1 MKGMKGIKAKKLRKL
16 GRKVIGISQIPSN
29 IREIPKIIKSE
40 SYYPDKERKSNLNM
54 FFDNLMWI
62 IKNKEANY
70 SYSFYGLDVKNLRDS
85 ASFLSKADLMK
96 ERNYGNSGEKYGL
109 SYSYGCLLKDKYKFS
124 NYLSHVI
131 GEDKVAP
138 VIAIYS
144 NEEVYLLNEK
154 IYISLDKFLKRDM
167 KVFCK
172 IIDGE
177 SGEDIFLF
185 EKKDNNYYL
194 NNNLSNLLEVK
205 TRIGRSKFI
214 FQNVIQQHE
223 ALNKL
228 NDSTVNSIRVITV
241 RGLSGKIGVL
251 TAYLRLGTVKDSVVD
266 NNAAGGLGVSV
277 DDNGVLG
284 KYGFYISSFGTKAE
298 KHPISNAVFEGYQLP
313 YWNEVKDLVEKAHK
327 QFYHMQSIG
336 WDVAITPNGPILIEG
351 NDKWETTMPQGVG
364 GGLKEKWYRL
374 KNS

>member
-1 MKGMKGIKAKKLRKL
+1 
-16 GRKVIGISQIPSN
+16 
-29 IREIPKIIKSE
+29 
-40 SYYPDKERKSNLNM
+40 M

-62 IKNKEANY
+62 IKNKEVNY
-70 SYSFYGLDVKNLRDS
+70 SYNFYGLDVKSLRSLD
-85 ASFLSKADLMK
+85 SFLSKSTLMK

-109 SYSYGCLLKDKYKFS
+109 SYNYGCLLKDKYKFS
-124 NYLSHVI
+124 NYLSYVI

-138 VIAIYS
+138 IIAIYS
-144 NEEVYLLNEK
+144 NEEVYLLDEK
-154 IYISLDKFLKRDM
+154 IHISLDEFLKKDM
-167 KVFCK
+167 RVFCK
-172 IIDGE
+172 ILGGE
-177 SGEDIFLF
+177 CGEDIFVF

-194 NNNLSNLLEVK
+194 NNKLSTLSEVK
-205 TRIGRSKFI
+205 TRIGKSKFI

-241 RGLSGKIGVL
+241 RGVSGKIDVL
-251 TAYLRLGTVKDSVVD
+251 TSYLRLGAVKDSVVD
-266 NNAAGGLGVSV
+266 NNGAGGLGVSV
-277 DDNGVLG
+277 DDNGILG
-284 KYGFYISSFGTKAE
+284 KYGFYILSFGTKVE
-298 KHPISNAVFEGYQLP
+298 KHPISNEVFEGYQLP

-336 WDVAITPNGPILIEG
+336 WDVAITPDGPILIEG

-364 GGLKEKWYRL
+364 GGLKERWYRL